1 MRVAIKLSET
11 LKKQFRTVNEGINNT
26 ANTKGGTDVIIII
39 IIIFIDLYYAKINPG
54 KEIFICAL
62 HELNKILK
70 P

>member
-11 LKKQFRTVNEGINNT
+11 LKKQFITVNEGINNT
-26 ANTKGGTDVIIII
+26 ANTKGGTDVIIIIIILI

-62 HELNKILK
+62 H
-70 P
+70 

>member
-11 LKKQFRTVNEGINNT
+11 LKKQFITVNEGINNT
-26 ANTKGGTDVIIII
+26 ANTKGGTDVIIIIILI

-62 HELNKILK
+62 H
-70 P
+70 

>member
-11 LKKQFRTVNEGINNT
+11 LKKQFITVNEGINNT

-39 IIIFIDLYYAKINPG
+39 IIIILIIIIFIELYYSKINPG

-62 HELNKILK
+62 H
-70 P
+70 

>member
-11 LKKQFRTVNEGINNT
+11 LKKQFITVNEGINNT

-39 IIIFIDLYYAKINPG
+39 IFIELYYAKINPG

-62 HELNKILK
+62 H
-70 P
+70 

>member
-11 LKKQFRTVNEGINNT
+11 LKKQFITVNEGINNT

-39 IIIFIDLYYAKINPG
+39 IIFIELYYAKINPG

-62 HELNKILK
+62 H
-70 P
+70 

>member
-11 LKKQFRTVNEGINNT
+11 LKKQFITVNEGINNT

-39 IIIFIDLYYAKINPG
+39 IIILILIIIIFIELYYAKINPG

-62 HELNKILK
+62 H
-70 P
+70 

>member
-11 LKKQFRTVNEGINNT
+11 LKKQFITVNEGINNT

-39 IIIFIDLYYAKINPG
+39 IIIIILIIIIFIELYYAKINPG

-62 HELNKILK
+62 H
-70 P
+70 

>member
-11 LKKQFRTVNEGINNT
+11 LKKQFITVNEGINNT

-39 IIIFIDLYYAKINPG
+39 ILIIIIIFIELYYAKINPG

-62 HELNKILK
+62 H
-70 P
+70 

>member
-11 LKKQFRTVNEGINNT
+11 LKKQFITVNEGINNT

-39 IIIFIDLYYAKINPG
+39 IFIELYYAKINPG

-62 HELNKILK
+62 FLH
-70 P
+70 

>member
-1 MRVAIKLSET
+1 MSET
-11 LKKQFRTVNEGINNT
+11 LKKQFITVNEGINNT

-39 IIIFIDLYYAKINPG
+39 ILIIIIFIELYYAKINPG

>member
-11 LKKQFRTVNEGINNT
+11 LKKQFITVNEGINNT

-39 IIIFIDLYYAKINPG
+39 IIIIIILIIIIFIELYYAKINPG

-62 HELNKILK
+62 H
-70 P
+70 

>member
-11 LKKQFRTVNEGINNT
+11 LKKQFITVNEGINNT

-39 IIIFIDLYYAKINPG
+39 IIILIIIIFIELYYAKINPG

-62 HELNKILK
+62 H
-70 P
+70 

>member
-11 LKKQFRTVNEGINNT
+11 LKKQFITVNEGINNT

-39 IIIFIDLYYAKINPG
+39 IIIILIIIIFIELYYAKINPG

-62 HELNKILK
+62 H
-70 P
+70 